1 MQQHNLTQGGA
12 EWLAHRAACWNAS
25 DAPAMLG
32 CSTYKTRQ
40 QLLKEIATGITPEV
54 DAGTQRRFDDGHRF
68 EALARP
74 LGEKVIGED
83 LSPLIGSIDAGL
95 SRPLSASFDGITFMA
110 DFVWEHK
117 SLNDELRAVLP
128 DHGIGDTSVG
138 ATLPMLYRVQ
148 MEQQAAVSGAGR
160 VLFTA
165 SKWRDDE
172 LIEAR
177 HCWYQP
183 NPSLR
188 AQILAGWKQFEA
200 DVAAYVPTEAAEAA
214 PVGKAPETLP
224 ALRIEVTGAVTAS
237 NLAEFKETA
246 LTAIRSVNR
255 TLQTDQDFADA
266 AKAVKWCEDVETR
279 LKAAKEHA
287 LSQTA
292 DIDALF
298 KALDDIGAEAKA
310 VRLDLDKL
318 VKRRKDEV
326 KEEAVMAARRALDE
340 HIAAVNAEIAPM
352 RLLPVAADFAGA
364 IKGLRSIASM
374 QNALDTTLAAAKI
387 ATDTQARNIRANI
400 NSFEVFASG
409 FEFLFSDLS
418 QLIHK
423 HADDFGLAVRARID
437 KHKADEAARLERER
451 ERIRAEEAAKLV
463 EAQQKAEA
471 ARLEREQREE
481 AERQARELAEAA
493 QRAEAAEAQATNT
506 PPQGAQQVLKAEAT
520 SPPDATDRAAPA
532 SASPEEAH
540 GKAIALAQADFP
552 EHLFHTACHW
562 TLQAPAEGD
571 EPTWAGATPFLRHVQ
586 TACGIDR
593 PDWGDEFLAWYQPD
607 KDKWLGEHRAAAVFL
622 GNKLAALSDAQPKR
636 TAAVAEIRD
645 GAPHWHIPT
654 LDHVPPKLPEGTL
667 LYTHQAQA
675 PAPAPQRLPLAQAT
689 APRKIWLQ
697 ASGVEFD
704 MAEPFPDN
712 HEGITWCED
721 EIGDGDVPY
730 IRADLAAPAP
740 AVGAEKPVAVDI
752 LQITNELRGLGAL
765 TWRQAEEHAE
775 AVAKALERHFQP
787 PVQGSGS

>member
-1 MQQHNLTQGGA
+1 MQQHNLTQGSA

-32 CSTYKTRQ
+32 CSPYKTRQ

-54 DAGTQRRFDDGHRF
+54 DASTQKRFDDGHRA

-83 LSPLIGSIDAGL
+83 LSPLSGSVDAGL
-95 SRPLSASFDGITFMA
+95 SRPLAASFDGITFMA

-138 ATLPMLYRVQ
+138 AALPLLYRVQ

-165 SKWRDDE
+165 SKWRGEE

-200 DVAAYVPTEAAEAA
+200 DVAAYVPTEAAEPA

-326 KEEAVMAARRALDE
+326 KEEAVMAARRALDD

-352 RLLPVAADFAGA
+352 RIQPVTADFAGA

-374 QNALDTTLAAAKI
+374 QDALDTTLATSKI
-387 ATDTQARNIRANI
+387 AADTQARNIRANI
-400 NSFEVFASG
+400 NAFEVFASG

-418 QLIHK
+418 QIIHK
-423 HADDFGLAVRARID
+423 HADDFGLLVRSRID
-437 KHKADEAARLERER
+437 KHKTDEAARLEKER
-451 ERIRAEEAAKLV
+451 ERIRAEEAAKL

-481 AERQARELAEAA
+481 AERQAAA
-493 QRAEAAEAQATNT
+493 ALTL
-506 PPQGAQQVLKAEAT
+506 QQVLTA
-520 SPPDATDRAAPA
+520 AAPQPVA
-532 SASPEEAH
+532 D
-540 GKAIALAQADFP
+540 AL
-552 EHLFHTACHW
+552 
-562 TLQAPAEGD
+562 
-571 EPTWAGATPFLRHVQ
+571 
-586 TACGIDR
+586 
-593 PDWGDEFLAWYQPD
+593 
-607 KDKWLGEHRAAAVFL
+607 
-622 GNKLAALSDAQPKR
+622 
-636 TAAVAEIRD
+636 
-645 GAPHWHIPT
+645 
-654 LDHVPPKLPEGTL
+654 
-667 LYTHQAQA
+667 A
-675 PAPAPQRLPLAQAT
+675 PAPEVRAFVAP
-689 APRKIWLQ
+689 
-697 ASGVEFD
+697 
-704 MAEPFPDN
+704 
-712 HEGITWCED
+712 
-721 EIGDGDVPY
+721 
-730 IRADLAAPAP
+730 AAPAP
-740 AVGAEKPVAVDI
+740 TELPTMTLGQINARLGFTVTADFLASLGFEAHKDKSAQLYRPSQFGAICARISGHVLRAASEK
-752 LQITNELRGLGAL
+752 
-765 TWRQAEEHAE
+765 QAA
-775 AVAKALERHFQP
+775 
-787 PVQGSGS
+787 